1 MNKIIKHSNDR
12 DTTIIY
18 IENVIE
24 NVMEA
29 NNILNYLNSMKDFE
43 GAEKYTPRL
52 QKWYQ
57 ADMHYFSKLWKK
69 THKRWIS
76 KDCDDYLL
84 NIQRNI
90 EEITNKYFK
99 VKFNSCLINKY
110 RDGKDIIKPHR
121 DAIESFGE
129 YPIIAN
135 LSFGGERT
143 IKFEPK
149 TDKSKDKSTE
159 KSFEI
164 NLQSGSLLIMAGS
177 SQKYFNHSIPESSNN
192 DIRYSLTF
200 RDFLT
205 T

>member
-1 MNKIIKHSNDR
+1 MIKVIKHINDY
-12 DTTIIY
+12 DTNIIY

-24 NVMEA
+24 VK
-29 NNILNYLNSMKDFE
+29 NIIEYLNNMKDFE

-57 ADMHYFSKLWKK
+57 EDKHYFSKLWKK

-76 KDCDDYLL
+76 KDYDDYLL
-84 NIQRNI
+84 NIQKKV

-110 RDGKDIIKPHR
+110 RNGKDIIKPHR

-129 YPIIAN
+129 YPIISN

-143 IKFEPK
+143 IKFEHK
-149 TDKSKDKSTE
+149 DDKSKE
-159 KSFEI
+159 NSFEI
-164 NLQSGSLLIMAGS
+164 NLKSGSLLIMTGS
-177 SQKYFNHSIPESSNN
+177 SQKYFNHSIPESTNN

-200 RDFLT
+200 RDFLHN
-205 T
+205 